1 MQKLVQNKLK
11 FQEFEMQRQ
20 ENFQSESTH
29 FKSGFN
35 HTTDISRDLGM
46 VNVEAEEVED
56 LT

>member
-29 FKSGFN
+29 IRSGFN
-35 HTTDISRDLGM
+35 QTTDISRDLGM

-56 LT
+56 LA